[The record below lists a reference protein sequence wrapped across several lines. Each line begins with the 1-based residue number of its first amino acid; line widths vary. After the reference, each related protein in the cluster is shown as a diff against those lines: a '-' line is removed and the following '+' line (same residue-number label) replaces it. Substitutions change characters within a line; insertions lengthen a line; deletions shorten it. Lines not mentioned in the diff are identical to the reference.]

1 MNFFKYFI
9 LIIILFSACVQTVEH
24 VNPIVIKKAIDG
36 LHSDKEIVE
45 THDLGK
51 GKLSEYGFFTG
62 DLNQLTPANN
72 HVIPYELNSP
82 LFSDYADKKRFIVL
96 PKDAK
101 IKYDTREVLGFSVG
115 TILVKNFYYQAD
127 NLAET
132 DSNIIIETRLLI
144 KEKDESWTALP
155 YVWNENQTDAYLSIL
170 GKKLQVARIDKNEI
184 APFEYAVPDI
194 NQCKSCHMKGNQPHP
209 IGPSARQLNRDNV
222 FGKTVYN
229 QLDYLIEQGFLV
241 GLKNAAAAP
250 KLANYSDPHSA
261 SINDRARAYLD
272 INCAHCHRTDGS
284 ARNTALFLDYDEQDE
299 IDFGI
304 NKHPI
309 SAGQGSGNLMV
320 DIVKGAP
327 EKSILAYRMK
337 HTDPNIM
344 MPEMGKKLVD
354 TEGVA
359 LIEQWIRE
367 ME

>member
-1 MNFFKYFI
+1 MNFLKYFF
-9 LIIILFSACVQTVEH
+9 LFIIIFTACVKAVEP
-24 VNPIVIKKAIDG
+24 VVIEKAIHG
-36 LHSDKEIVE
+36 LHPTKEVVE

-51 GKLSEYGFFTG
+51 AKLSEYGFFAG
-62 DLNQLTPANN
+62 KLNQLTPANN
-72 HVIPYELNSP
+72 NVIPYELNSP

-96 PKDAK
+96 PENTT
-101 IKYDTREVLGFSVG
+101 IKYDPREVLDFPVG
-115 TILVKNFYYQAD
+115 TTLVKNFYYTAE
-127 NLAET
+127 NLEQS
-132 DSNIIIETRLLI
+132 DSNIIMETRLLI
-144 KEKDESWTALP
+144 KEKDLTWTALP

-170 GKKLQVARIDKNEI
+170 GKKLQVARRGKNEI
-184 APFEYAVPDI
+184 APFEYVSPDM

-222 FGKTVYN
+222 FGKITHN
-229 QLDYLIEQGFLV
+229 QLDYLIEKGFLV
-241 GLKNAAAAP
+241 GLDNSSAAP
-250 KLANYSDPHSA
+250 KLASYSDTHF

-272 INCAHCHRTDGS
+272 INCAHCHRVDGS
-284 ARNTALFLDYDEQDE
+284 ARNTALNLNYDEMDE
-299 IDFGI
+299 VDFGV

-309 SAGQGSGNLMV
+309 SAGQGSGNLKLN
-320 DIVKGAP
+320 IVKGAP

-354 TEGVA
+354 EEGVA